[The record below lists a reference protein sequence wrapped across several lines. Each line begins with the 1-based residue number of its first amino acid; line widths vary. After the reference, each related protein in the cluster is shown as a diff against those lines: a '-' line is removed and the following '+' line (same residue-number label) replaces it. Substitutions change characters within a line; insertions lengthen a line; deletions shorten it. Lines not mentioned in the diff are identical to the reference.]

1 MSAPT
6 KLGETSPR
14 IRCHACSG
22 WFSLGYADG
31 DEQTGTPTCFHSLP
45 YCDAFDRIESVLDA
59 VAFSEACRAEDAGKR
74 NIMAK
79 LFDPEPRKEPPS

>member
-14 IRCHACSG
+14 VRCHACSG

-31 DEQTGTPTCFHSLP
+31 DAQTGTPTCFHSMP
-45 YCDAFDRIESVLDA
+45 YCSAFDAIESVIDA
-59 VAFSEACRAEDAGKR
+59 VRFSQKCHGRFAA
-74 NIMAK
+74 
-79 LFDPEPRKEPPS
+79 PPPKGGVS